1 MKYKRSFVFF
11 KFSLIIAYMLIP
23 KSQVKNILVE
33 SFLNIH
39 YVLIWLLISSFVYG
53 IVSVVQVERE
63 DVGEGTTINVSRS
76 ISFIFIQL

>member
-1 MKYKRSFVFF
+1 MKYKRSFVFL

-23 KSQVKNILVE
+23 KSQVKNKLAE